1 MKLFN
6 FSINNDFGPLVKF
19 LSLFFGLWLI
29 IKFIL
34 KVLGFPILLFKNFK
48 KKRFPN
54 PMEF

>member
-6 FSINNDFGPLVKF
+6 FSVNNDFGPIAKLAAFVLAIWLILK
-19 LSLFFGLWLI
+19 LI
-29 IKFIL
+29 IK
-34 KVLGFPILLFKNFK
+34 VVAFPFFAIRKIV